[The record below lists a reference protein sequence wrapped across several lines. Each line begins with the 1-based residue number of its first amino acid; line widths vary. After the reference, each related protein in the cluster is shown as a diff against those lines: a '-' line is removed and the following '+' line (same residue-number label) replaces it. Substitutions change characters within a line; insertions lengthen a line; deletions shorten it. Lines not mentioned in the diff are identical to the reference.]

1 MEWGTSSK
9 MSALAIDD
17 ILNANDS
24 DEDIDTRSVNLEQ
37 LLDDNDSDDEGAVS
51 RPNYSSQQID
61 NILDEDR
68 NENKMDELFLALSGA
83 EALPLPDRPLTPP
96 ALEISAQ
103 ELSTEREGESN
114 KTLTLLSTLELA
126 DRREQR
132 LMKSGDREGL
142 SALQAKLSEPKNDA
156 EAQSMFQLKC
166 SSLETISSQL
176 SRNAQFRQH
185 GPGTATVVQISSKFI
200 AVGTNRGLVLLFD
213 HAQEMRQ
220 VIGSSIAANSRNSTP
235 VTALDV
241 TTSSDS
247 LFCGHENGELIIW
260 DTAKGTIIKRITD
273 LHSTRVVRFSVVYGV
288 GELSANVN
296 GISSDYSLVSVDRKG
311 VVMKSKLSKMLF
323 LAVSV
328 ESECL
333 LDGTAG
339 VVLDMCPLSPY
350 TMTVPTRP
358 GESGPPCPLR
368 ASEQLVALNS
378 ETRTY
383 IIRVYPEVSV
393 LNRWVAPQEIADA
406 KSGIVRPGFAVSLDW
421 SWGFSDDYPTLKSRF
436 LSGRQGVNYVCP
448 LLVRGWG
455 RTVQLY
461 ACCVPPLPHV
471 TSQSET
477 TAINSEAPSDFV
489 SLGETVFD
497 DSTLVLSVRWLGQN
511 SIVALTNQ
519 EVYIIRVPEFTTDRI
534 PLSSPMA
541 ALLANSLE
549 RKGLEEPLDVSIAV
563 AKQRMYVLS
572 PEKMFVFYVQS
583 WREQID
589 QLVVDGQ
596 WLDALTLVLDRY
608 HKSGVK
614 NKRKDVDPSRSHHPS
629 LGDEVTAADMELY
642 IRRYADMAVV
652 RQQGSALLGKKN
664 VNGAIGTSYPTG
676 QQHHYFLVAA
686 VCIEFC
692 ILAGGQLMNVLFEE
706 IYHTFTSAHQQTI
719 FLESLEP
726 FILRSVCLSDLALN
740 IPFQA
745 TDSRFAS
752 LCLFRFPG
760 LRYQIS
766 QIFIFGTLH
775 FILRPR

>member
-1 MEWGTSSK
+1 
-9 MSALAIDD
+9 MSAELAIDD

-24 DEDIDTRSVNLEQ
+24 DDDLDTESVNLEQ
-37 LLDDNDSDDEGAVS
+37 LLDDNDSDDEAVTLS
-51 RPNYSSQQID
+51 RPNYPSSRQTID
-61 NILDEDR
+61 KILDEEDDSK
-68 NENKMDELFLALSGA
+68 EDTMGELFLALGGA
-83 EALPLPDRPLTPP
+83 ETLPLPPKRDSTPSTI
-96 ALEISAQ
+96 EIPSQ
-103 ELSTEREGESN
+103 DIEREGEAN

-132 LMKSGDREGL
+132 LMKSGDREGI
-142 SALQAKLSEPKNDA
+142 SALQAKLTGPKNDSDT
-156 EAQSMFQLKC
+156 QSLFQLKC

-241 TTSSDS
+241 TASSDS
-247 LFCGHENGELIIW
+247 LFSGHENGELIIW
-260 DTAKGTIIKRITD
+260 DTAKGTIIKRIAD
-273 LHSTRVVRFSVVYGV
+273 LHSTRIVRFSVVYGV
-288 GELSANVN
+288 GELAANVN
-296 GISSDYSLVSVDRKG
+296 GLSSDYSLVSVDRKG

-339 VVLDMCPLSPY
+339 VVLDMCSLSPY
-350 TMTVPTRP
+350 TMSVPSRS
-358 GESGPPCPLR
+358 GEPAPPCPLR

-393 LNRWVAPQEIADA
+393 LNRWIAPQDIADS
-406 KSGIVRPGFAVSLDW
+406 KSGIIRPGFAVSLDW

-448 LLVRGWG
+448 LLIRGWG

-461 ACCVPPLPHV
+461 ACCVPPLPH
-471 TSQSET
+471 TSSQSET
-477 TAINSEAPSDFV
+477 AAINSEAPCDFI
-489 SLGETVFD
+489 SLGEVVLD

-519 EVYIIRVPEFTTDRI
+519 DVYVIRVPEFTTDRI
-534 PLSSPMA
+534 PLISPMA

-563 AKQRMYVLS
+563 ARQRMYILS

-608 HKSGVK
+608 NKSGSK
-614 NKRKDVDPSRSHHPS
+614 HKRKEIDTAAKSQHPS

-652 RQQGSALLGKKN
+652 RQQGTVLLGKKN
-664 VNGAIGTSYPTG
+664 TSGGGSYPSG

-719 FLESLEP
+719 FIESLEP
-726 FILRSVCLSDLALN
+726 FILRLS
-740 IPFQA
+740 P
-745 TDSRFAS
+745 SPS
-752 LCLFRFPG
+752 
-760 LRYQIS
+760 S
-766 QIFIFGTLH
+766 
-775 FILRPR
+775 